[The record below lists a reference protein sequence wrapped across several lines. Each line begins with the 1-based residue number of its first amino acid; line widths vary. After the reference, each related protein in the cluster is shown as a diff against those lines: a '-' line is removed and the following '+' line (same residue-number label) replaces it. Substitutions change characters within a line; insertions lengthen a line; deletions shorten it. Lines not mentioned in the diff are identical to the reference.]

1 MKEFDA
7 NEYNA
12 NGVDMS
18 IREEAVS
25 LSGVNPWLENDS
37 SPRGCMFLTQF
48 SQEVTLD
55 RPEVKI
61 YQTGIEKQ
69 LVDNTFKV
77 LVEDDIVVKAVITD
91 GVGGDINE
99 LPMITI
105 IGASIAT
112 GELDI
117 YEIPYYFSLH
127 QYFGFRYK
135 RTKVL
140 EEIYVGKTLL
150 KGTVLAET
158 PGVVDNS
165 YCYGVNANIALITD
179 PAGGQDGVIISDYL
193 AEKLQYKIYVKGSLE
208 WGADSYPLNM
218 YGTIDN
224 YKAFPEYGESI
235 GPDQVFGV
243 IREYDKDVGPA
254 LASKRDTMEFDPIFD
269 KAYYVRPTKKL
280 RCKDDIILNNK
291 VVSLNIIHSPNSKK
305 EPLYNNEQTERIMKQ
320 NKKYTQTIVNTYES
334 LTKNGKISKIVSPR
348 FQRKLTDAYTILPD
362 DEKIV
367 YKFRND
373 KVDLYRAE
381 FVIEYTIQPG
391 IGAKLSDS
399 HGAKGIIVDVRKRS
413 TMPRDMYGNYADI
426 IMDPTSIPSRMNS
439 GRTYESYF
447 NASSRNTRRM
457 LLDNLVGSR
466 REGDFILLNDH
477 SDAVENATEE
487 KLFETYNMLLE
498 FLKIVATE
506 QYDYY
511 YKYRKDINSVKAILS
526 EISSKELYL
535 YYKVSSKK
543 RSPLFVNDLEQTK
556 FKVPREPIYINGK
569 KTRSSITIGTIYCML
584 LNKTADGYLA
594 SASANINHYGMP
606 VRVNSSLKTGM
617 PYINNPTKIIGET
630 ECRMVRNNSKSPI
643 LAAELKDRASSI
655 TTHKEIYY
663 NVLKADKPTNID
675 VAVSRDKFPYGED
688 NSLMLI
694 KDIFNTTGANF
705 EYVEGVD

>member
-1 MKEFDA
+1 MSKTSSIKRKP
-7 NEYNA
+7 
-12 NGVDMS
+12 NGPDMS

-25 LSGVNPWLENDS
+25 LSAVNPWLENDS

-48 SQEVTLD
+48 SQAVTLD
-55 RPEVKI
+55 HPEVKI
-61 YQTGIEKQ
+61 YQTGIESQ
-69 LVDNTFKV
+69 LVDNTYKV
-77 LVEDDIVVKAVITD
+77 LVEDDIVIKSVITD
-91 GVGGDINE
+91 GIGNDIHE

-135 RTKVL
+135 RTQIL

-193 AEKLQYKIYVKGSLE
+193 AEKLQYKLYIKGSLE

-243 IREYDKDVGPA
+243 IREYDKDIGPA

-280 RCKDDIILNNK
+280 KSKNDTIINNK

-305 EPLYNNEQTERIMKQ
+305 EPLYNTEQTERIMKQ
-320 NKKYTQTIVNTYES
+320 NKRYTQTLVNTYES
-334 LTKNGKISKIVSPR
+334 LTSNGQISKIVSPR
-348 FQRKLTDAYTILPD
+348 FQRKLVEAYTLLPD

-381 FVIEYTIQPG
+381 FVVEYTVQTG
-391 IGAKLSDS
+391 VGGKLSDS
-399 HGAKGIIVDVRKRS
+399 HGAKGIIVDVRPRHK
-413 TMPRDMYGNYADI
+413 MPRDKYGNYADI
-426 IMDPTSIPSRMNS
+426 IMDPTSIPSRMNA
-439 GRTYESYF
+439 GRIYESYF
-447 NASSRNTRRM
+447 NASSRNTRRI
-457 LLDNLVGSR
+457 LLDNLVGSYTD
-466 REGDFILLNDH
+466 GDFTLLNDYEN
-477 SDAVENATEE
+477 AIENATDE
-487 KLFETYNMLLE
+487 KLLETYDMLLE
-498 FLKIVATE
+498 FLSVIDTE
-506 QYDYY
+506 QYPAYLEA
-511 YKYRKDINSVKAILS
+511 RKDMDKVN
-526 EISSKELYL
+526 EIMLEIAEKELYL

-543 RSPLFVNDLEQTK
+543 KSARFVRDLEKTK
-556 FKVPREPIYINGK
+556 FKVPREPIFIDGE
-569 KTRSSITIGTIYCML
+569 KTKAGITIGTIYCML

-594 SASANINHYGMP
+594 SASANINHYGIP
-606 VRVNSSLKTGM
+606 VRVNNATKTGM

-630 ECRMVRNNSKSPI
+630 ECRMYRNNSKSPI
-643 LAAELKDRASSI
+643 LAAELKDRASSV
-655 TTHKEIYY
+655 TTHKEIYG
-663 NVLKADKPTNID
+663 NTLRAEKPTNID
-675 VAVSRDKFPYGED
+675 VIVDREKFPYGTD
-688 NSLMLI
+688 NSLILI
-694 KDIFNTTGANF
+694 KDIFNSTGINF
-705 EYVEGVD
+705 KYVKGVE